1 MTPSDRNQLID
12 SLLDG
17 DISEAD
23 FIRLEAEFSVN
34 PEARQAYYQ
43 RLALSAMLQTEA
55 GAAPNRIAGFRAPKT
70 RSYLFGFLSM
80 AAAVAALFAVNSLFL
95 HPKKDELATNSPAG
109 PTEQKASGFAI
120 LSEQSDLVWKNR
132 PSIASGSLL
141 PTGSLSLQ
149 SGLAQIELF
158 SGVSVIIEGEA
169 DFEILSS
176 MEMKVTRGK
185 VRARVPEPA
194 LGFRIH
200 TSEGQVVDLGTEFA
214 LDVSKTKSEVHVLDG
229 QVEWHPK
236 TEVKQLL
243 SKGEGL
249 RLVNNGGKTSIKADE
264 QGFVGLNAMSEKLAS
279 NRSARRGEW
288 MRFNEKLR
296 NDPRLVALFHMGPT
310 GSRQLPNESGAGAQ
324 FVKEGAVVGA
334 SHVADRWGVSGEALD
349 FSATVSRVRMNI
361 PGEYRS
367 LSMFTWVKINSLDRK
382 YNSLFLTDG
391 HDPGEPHWQIM
402 NDGRVFFGVKKRPN
416 SEPKNQYPFYSPS
429 IWNASTSGQ
438 WLMLAAVYDVEQRQV
453 TLYLNGQ
460 PISQEAIPAEFMV
473 ENVTLGQASLCNWG
487 LPLRNDPEFAIRNFN
502 GSMDEFALFSAA
514 LTPSEIKDIYDHGK
528 P

>member
-1 MTPSDRNQLID
+1 MKPSARNQLID

-34 PEARQAYYQ
+34 PEARKAYYE

-55 GAAPNRIAGFRAPKT
+55 GAAPHRIAEFKAPRTRA
-70 RSYLFGFLSM
+70 YLSGVLAM

-95 HPKKDELATNSPAG
+95 HPKKSDLFTHEPTGPA
-109 PTEQKASGFAI
+109 EQKASGFAI
-120 LSEQSDLVWKNR
+120 LSGQSELVWKNR
-132 PSIASGSLL
+132 ASIASGSLL

-149 SGLAQIELF
+149 SGLAQIELL
-158 SGVSVIIEGEA
+158 SGVSLIVEGEA

-194 LGFRIH
+194 HGFRIH

-214 LDVSKTKSEVHVLDG
+214 LDVAKEKSEVHVLDG

-236 TEVKQLL
+236 TEAKQLL

-249 RLVNNGGKTSIKADE
+249 RLETNGDKTNIKADDR
-264 QGFVGLNAMSEKLAS
+264 GFVGVNAMNKKLAS
-279 NRSARRGEW
+279 NLSARRAEW
-288 MRFNEKLR
+288 LHFIEKLR
-296 NDPRLVALFHMGPT
+296 KDPRLVALFHMGPA
-310 GSRQLPNESGAGAQ
+310 GSRQLPNESVTGTQ
-324 FVKEGAVVGA
+324 IVKEGAVVGA

-367 LSMFTWVKINSLDRK
+367 VSMFAWVKINSLDRK

-391 HDPGEPHWQIM
+391 HDPSEPHWQIM
-402 NDGRVFFGVKKRPN
+402 NDGRLFFAVKKRPFP
-416 SEPKNQYPFYSPS
+416 EPKNQYAFYSPS
-429 IWNASTSGQ
+429 LWNASMSAQ
-438 WLMLAAVYDVEQRQV
+438 WLMLAAVYDVDQRQV
-453 TLYLNGQ
+453 TFYLNGQ

-473 ENVTLGQASLCNWG
+473 EKVTIGQASLCNWG
-487 LPLRNDPEFAIRNFN
+487 LPLRDDPEFAIRNFN